1 MATDNHRQT
10 AVLFPDPQEYFDPQW
25 QQMAADHEA
34 SPVIEPTDDTPT
46 DDMPTDDP
54 FVDNTDEDANDGY
67 APATG
72 GGVDSD
78 VSGFYP
84 QGEAD
89 EPARVPYWVS
99 AHVPADRLV
108 MDEPNRRFRRR
119 RPTAPPPP
127 APDTSAAAPQTPPA
141 APHRPRSVPIG
152 WVAAGVLAAA
162 SLIGAA
168 VVVTGHDET
177 PATPAAAAP
186 EQPPAPR
193 TSATTAALTTP
204 AAAPWCTTA
213 ATADATTTDDAGN
226 RASAV
231 GVIAAFEHAYYVQ
244 RSGTAVAALMTSPAP
259 AERIQA
265 VIDRTPAGTEHC
277 VTIAATDIPDVH
289 AVALSLRTP
298 SGSESAIASRITTTR
313 TGESYAIANVEE
325 VR

>member
-10 AVLFPDPQEYFDPQW
+10 AVLFPDPQEHFDPRW
-25 QQMAADHEA
+25 QTVADLDTP
-34 SPVIEPTDDTPT
+34 SVIAPTGDTPT
-46 DDMPTDDP
+46 VQAPTGDL
-54 FVDNTDEDANDGY
+54 FVDDNDEADNDGF

-72 GGVDSD
+72 GEVDPDLSD
-78 VSGFYP
+78 FYP
-84 QGEAD
+84 EGEVD
-89 EPARVPYWVS
+89 ERARVPYWVS
-99 AHVPADRLV
+99 THVPADRLV

-119 RPTAPPPP
+119 RPTPPLPP
-127 APDTSAAAPQTPPA
+127 APDTDTAAPQMSPA
-141 APHRPRSVPIG
+141 APHRPRSVPGG
-152 WVAAGVLAAA
+152 WIAAGVLAAA

-186 EQPPAPR
+186 EPTQAPR
-193 TSATTAALTTP
+193 TSTAAATPP

-226 RASAV
+226 RESAI
-231 GVIAAFEHAYYVQ
+231 GVIAAFEHAYYAQ
-244 RSGTAVAALMTSPAP
+244 RSGVAVAALMTSPAP
-259 AERIQA
+259 ADRIQA
-265 VIDRTPAGTEHC
+265 VIDRTPSGTEHC

-298 SGSESAIASRITTTR
+298 SGSESAIASRITTAR